1 MQDKD
6 PFKKLSIMPS
16 GEALAAAPA
25 AEPAPEATA
34 SRGLGRPEFA
44 REGVRAEKAGVPKTL
59 VRGDRTLFD
68 LRRKGRVYRLQDAY
82 RSVRNLEFRSRE
94 KFFDQRFGDYVELRK
109 KYDLLRQELDVS
121 VENRPSFPADEAYL
135 NTWSSWRFPR
145 GKMMVM
151 VDAAVYPQVKDSI
164 ARYVLDVARDGYWA
178 TIHVVTGGKPGAIR
192 RYIHAQDVV
201 GVLMVGAVAAPW
213 FDLNGDQFPCDLF
226 YMDADGT
233 WTDPD
238 GDGKYT
244 THDGNVHPEL
254 WIGRVYSPT
263 QDGNDAALIN
273 DYFRRNHLFRLGQL
287 GHGYGG
293 LAFVDDDWQ
302 GFGSCALDSV
312 FPALHVKTYTN
323 PTTTDADLYKAEVN
337 TLRSWVQLC
346 AHSWPQG
353 HAFTVGSANE
363 FIDAS
368 YFRDLN
374 PPNAHF
380 YNLFCC
386 GPGKYTAPDYLGGWY
401 IFDRTGSGKHRGL
414 AAIASAKSGSMLFF
428 EDFYEPMGN
437 GPGGTNAV
445 IGDAFVQWWQALG
458 TDHDDG
464 ERSWHYGLVLLG
476 DPTLSWWK
484 GAVPT
489 PRQPDDRDAFD
500 HWPRQMQFRW
510 DPVQIPGVTYS
521 VEVDAWGAI
530 HSGQW
535 AEESGNT
542 GWISHQLTDTTL
554 SFEFVGAQP
563 GRWRVRA
570 HVNGTA
576 CAWSPW
582 SYFSYSK

>member
-1 MQDKD
+1 MREKD
-6 PFKKLSIMPS
+6 PFDKALIMPS
-16 GEALAAAPA
+16 GKALDAEPRDDAKTRAKSARALVVSELPRDELRR
-25 AEPAPEATA
+25 EPAP
-34 SRGLGRPEFA
+34 
-44 REGVRAEKAGVPKTL
+44 KTL
-59 VRGDRTLFD
+59 QSGSRTLFD
-68 LRRKGRVYRLQDAY
+68 LRRKGRQYRLQDAY

-94 KFFDQRFGDYVELRK
+94 QFIEQRFEEYVVQRK
-109 KYDLLRQELDVS
+109 KGQLFRDELIVS
-121 VENRPSFPADEAYL
+121 VETRPDAPTDEEYL
-135 NTWSSWRFPR
+135 AVWTERRFPR

-151 VDAAVYPQVKDSI
+151 VDATVYPQVKNSV
-164 ARYVLDVARDGYWA
+164 AQYVLDVARDGYWA
-178 TIHVVTGGKPGAIR
+178 TIHVITGGKPDPIR
-192 RYIHAQDVV
+192 DYIRSQSVV
-201 GVLMVGAVAAPW
+201 GVVMVGAVAAPW
-213 FDLNGDQFPCDLF
+213 FDLGGDQFPCDLF
-226 YMDADGT
+226 YMDSDGR

-254 WIGRVYSPT
+254 WIGRIFTPT
-263 QDGNDAALIN
+263 QGGNDATLIN

-287 GHGYGG
+287 GHGYGA

-312 FPALHVKTYTN
+312 FPTANVTTYTN
-323 PTTTDADLYKAEVN
+323 PTATDADLYKAEVN
-337 TLRSWVQLC
+337 SQRSFVQLC

-353 HAFTVGSANE
+353 HAFTVGSAAE
-363 FIDAS
+363 YIDAS

-386 GPGKYTAPDYLGGWY
+386 GPGRYTEPDYLAGWY
-401 IFDRTGSGKHRGL
+401 IFDRNTTGKHHGL

-437 GPGGTNAV
+437 GPNGTNAV

-458 TDHDDG
+458 PDHDDG

-489 PRQPDDRDAFD
+489 PRQPENGDRFD
-500 HWPRQMQFRW
+500 HWPRKMQMRW

-521 VEVDAWGAI
+521 VEVDAWGA
-530 HSGQW
+530 SRTGQW
-535 AEESGNT
+535 AEESGASA
-542 GWISHQLTDTTL
+542 WITHNITDTTM
-554 SFEFVGAQP
+554 SHEFVGAQP

-570 HVNGTA
+570 HVNGVA

-582 SYFSYSK
+582 SYFNYSV